1 MSFVV
6 VYDANVLYRA
16 PLRDLLLRLAGTR
29 LFQAR
34 WTDRILDEA
43 FDNLGRNRPDLDG
56 ASLARTRSLICQA
69 VPDCLITGWEPLEAG
84 LALPDPNDCHVL
96 AAAIR
101 AGAQVILTFNLD
113 DFPANALEPFG
124 MEAQHPDEFV
134 LNVIDLDAGA
144 VVNVCRTQRAALQK
158 PPQTLLEFLDTLERE
173 GLVQAVA
180 ALRELLL

>member
-29 LFQAR
+29 QFQAR

-43 FDNLGRNRPDLDG
+43 FENLARNRPDLD
-56 ASLARTRSLICQA
+56 RTRLLRTRRLICEA
-69 VPDCLITGWEPLEAG
+69 VPDCLITGREPLAAG
-84 LALPDPNDCHVL
+84 LTLPDVDDCHVL

-101 AGAQVILTFNLD
+101 AGAQVIVTFNLD

-124 MEAQHPDEFV
+124 VEAQHPDEFV
-134 LNVIDLDAGA
+134 LNVIDLDPGA
-144 VVNVCRTQRAALQK
+144 VVNVCRDQRAALQK
-158 PPQTLLEFLDTLERE
+158 PPQTLLEFLDTLE
-173 GLVQAVA
+173 G
-180 ALRELLL
+180 